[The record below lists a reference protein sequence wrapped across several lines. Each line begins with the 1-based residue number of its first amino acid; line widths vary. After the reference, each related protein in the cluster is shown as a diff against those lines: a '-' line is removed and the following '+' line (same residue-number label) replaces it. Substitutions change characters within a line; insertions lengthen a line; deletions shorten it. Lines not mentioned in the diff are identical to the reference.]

1 MNKITVSVVMPV
13 YNGEGCLRECLDS
26 VCAQTLRDI
35 EIICVDDGSSD
46 GSLAILD
53 EYAAKDSR
61 VKVIAQPNSGAAVA
75 RNKGIDIASGEYL
88 SILDSDDRFEPSML
102 EKMVARA
109 RRTDAQIVICRCDGF
124 EDGTEKPVPMM
135 WSLQDEFVPGEV
147 FSGEQVGEA
156 LFFFTQGW
164 AWDKLYLT
172 SFVRENR
179 LEFQN
184 LKATNDMRFTFLSL
198 ALAKRITTMSSVFVH
213 QRRGRSGSI
222 SRSRQKNCDC
232 FFYAMVSLR
241 EELQRRGIWEIHKK
255 AFENLC
261 VHLSMWH
268 FNTLSHDK
276 YCFFYL
282 YDKLRG
288 EFFPELGIGS
298 QPVEYFLPGVRSNYE
313 HCLEIINDPVE
324 DYLFERAV
332 RSAGNGSAELEE
344 IKNSTSYKVGQ
355 AVTWLPRSLKK
366 GIKAVRTFGFGYTL
380 KLAWRTLTRGS
391 SRE

>member
-1 MNKITVSVVMPV
+1 MSNITVSVVMPV
-13 YNGEGCLRECLDS
+13 YNGVSCLRECLDS

-35 EIICVDDGSSD
+35 EIICVDDGSTD

-61 VKVIAQPNSGAAVA
+61 VRVIAQPNSGAAVA
-75 RNKGIDIASGEYL
+75 RNKGLAIASGEYL
-88 SILDSDDRFEPSML
+88 SILDSDDRFEPKML
-102 EKMVARA
+102 EKMVERA
-109 RRTDAQIVICRCDGF
+109 RKTDAQIVICRCDGF
-124 EDGTEKPVPMM
+124 EDGTERPVPMM
-135 WSLQDEFVPGEV
+135 WSLQDEFIPGEV
-147 FSGEQVGEA
+147 FSGEQVGDA

-198 ALAKRITTMSSVFVH
+198 ALAKRITTMNSVFVH
-213 QRRGRSGSI
+213 QRRGRSTSI
-222 SRSRQKNCDC
+222 SRSRQNNCDC
-232 FFYAMVSLR
+232 FYYAMLSLR
-241 EELQRRGIWEIHKK
+241 EELQRRNIWSQYRK

-282 YDKLRG
+282 YDKLRD

-298 QPVEYFLPGVRSNYE
+298 QPVEYFLKGVQPTYSQ
-313 HCLEIINDPVE
+313 CLDIINNTVS
-324 DYLFERAV
+324 DYLFDRVNRA
-332 RSAGNGSAELEE
+332 GSGSEELAE
-344 IKNSTSYKVGQ
+344 IRNSTSYKVGQ
-355 AVTWLPRSLKK
+355 AVTWLPRTIKK
-366 GIKAVRTFGFGYTL
+366 GIRAVKTFGLGYTL
-380 KLAWRTLTRGS
+380 KLGWSALTRGS